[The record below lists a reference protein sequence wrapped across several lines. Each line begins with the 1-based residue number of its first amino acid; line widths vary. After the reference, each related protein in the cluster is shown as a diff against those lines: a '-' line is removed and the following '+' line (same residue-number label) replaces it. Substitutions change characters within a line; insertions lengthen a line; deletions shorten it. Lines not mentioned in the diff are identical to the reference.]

1 MKERLWTM
9 NEFYSWEKASRDILD
24 VKRAYMD
31 MAGDVCA
38 GLMLSELVYWNLP
51 SKNGTNRMRVFR
63 DNEWWVAVKR
73 YEWYDRIRLTP
84 DQADRAIGILLEKK
98 LIVKARYKFAGN
110 PVVHLRIKETV
121 FQEQW
126 KTVTSEEYVN
136 PYKPVEIDSGSM
148 GGSAKS
154 NLPNGEIQLADSRVP
169 LTETTTEIT
178 NNTIQ
183 SENSRQT
190 EFSEQSINTSE
201 QSPILSSGKRTGKA
215 CPPKPPKEAQIEY
228 PGIDK
233 LNGFGALI
241 PTTPGGILLF
251 DKLKEEARARGHRPP
266 VRFSSIA
273 QRDAFIEIE
282 KRIGGDLSKAI
293 DYTLRQGITSIKAI
307 VNYLDKWGTQPNNG
321 RKTYTDQ
328 NVYQNTYQRSG
339 VIPTGKV
346 VNEDCSLN
354 LG

>member
-1 MKERLWTM
+1 MSLSGQQNIVVLR
-9 NEFYSWEKASRDILD
+9 
-24 VKRAYMD
+24 RAYYLFTGSIEAALLLD
-31 MAGDVCA
+31 Q
-38 GLMLSELVYWNLP
+38 LLYW
-51 SKNGTNRMRVFR
+51 SGRTDGRT
-63 DNEWWVAVKR
+63 WVAKSDAEFVDELCITRHGLRAARKLF
-73 YEWYDRIRLTP
+73 EDR
-84 DQADRAIGILLEKK
+84 GIVITEKK
-98 LIVKARYKFAGN
+98 KFNGA
-110 PVVHLRIKETV
+110 PTTHYRIDFTILQEY
-121 FQEQW
+121 FEQW
-126 KTVTSEEYVN
+126 INSGKVAHFLDIEVDCAN
-136 PYKPVEIDSGSM
+136 PD
-148 GGSAKS
+148 
-154 NLPNGEIQLADSRVP
+154 NDCLPTDNPLFSDRQS

-201 QSPILSSGKRTGKA
+201 QSPDLSSGKRTGKA

-251 DKLKEEARARGHRPP
+251 DKLKEEAHAKGHRPP
-266 VRFSSIA
+266 VRFASIA

-321 RKTYTDQ
+321 RKAGGYIDQNMYQ
-328 NVYQNTYQRSG
+328 NVYQRPG

-346 VNEDCSLN
+346 VNEDGSLN